1 MWMKEAD
8 SVRGDNKSVLVTGG
22 AGFIG
27 SHLCKALV
35 RRGVQVTVVDNLSNS
50 GLEGVQEIADR
61 IDFHELDIRSSVFRD
76 LLLTGDFDVIFH
88 LAANAYVPP
97 SIENPDC
104 DFQTNLVAPFRLLE
118 TLRGSGSSSTLIV
131 ASSAAVYGNPSRIP
145 ILETDLTVPIS
156 PYGVSKLAMERY
168 VSVYS
173 RVYGLRAASLRL
185 FSAYGPRQ
193 RKQIVYDFIKKIS
206 NSPSELVILGDGTQ
220 VRDLVYVEDVVQAA
234 LTVLDSAP
242 LHGEVYNVSGG
253 RGYSTR
259 EIAETMTEVM
269 GLSPRFHYTGSTR
282 PGDPEKWIAC
292 IDRIRALGFSPRISL
307 AEGMKRTIEWYN
319 SSQ

>member
-1 MWMKEAD
+1 MKTYN
-8 SVRGDNKSVLVTGG
+8 RSVLVTGG

-27 SHLCKALV
+27 SHLCEALV
-35 RRGVQVTVVDNLSNS
+35 RRDAHVTVADNLSN
-50 GLEGVQEIADR
+50 GTLQNLQNIADQ
-61 IDFHELDIRSSVFRD
+61 IEFHKLDIRSSAFRD

-97 SIENPDC
+97 SIENPDY
-104 DFQTNLVAPFRLLE
+104 DFQTNLVASFQLLE
-118 TLRGSGSSSTLIV
+118 TLRGSGLGSTLIV

-145 ILETDLTVPIS
+145 ISETDITVPIS

-168 VSVYS
+168 VSIYS
-173 RVYGLRAASLRL
+173 PLYGLKAASLRF

-206 NSPSELVILGDGTQ
+206 NNPDELVILGDGTQ
-220 VRDLVYVEDVVQAA
+220 VRDLVYVEDIVQAA
-234 LTVLDSAP
+234 LVVLDNAP
-242 LHGEVYNVSGG
+242 LEGEVYNVAGG

-259 EIAETMTEVM
+259 EIAETMTNVM
-269 GLSPRFHYTGSTR
+269 GLSPDFHYTGSIR

-292 IDRIRALGFSPRISL
+292 IDRISGLGFRPRISL
-307 AEGMKRTIEWYN
+307 GEGIKRTIEWYT
-319 SSQ
+319 SIKDPT

>member
-1 MWMKEAD
+1 MKTYN
-8 SVRGDNKSVLVTGG
+8 RSVLVTGG

-27 SHLCKALV
+27 SHLCEALV
-35 RRGVQVTVVDNLSNS
+35 RRDAHVTVADNLSNS
-50 GLEGVQEIADR
+50 TLQNLQNIADQ
-61 IDFHELDIRSSVFRD
+61 IEFHELDLRSSAFRD

-97 SIENPDC
+97 SIENPDY
-104 DFQTNLVAPFRLLE
+104 DFQTNLVAPFQLLE
-118 TLRGSGSSSTLIV
+118 TLRGSGLGSTLIV

-145 ILETDLTVPIS
+145 ISETDITVPIS

-173 RVYGLRAASLRL
+173 PLYGLKAASLRF

-206 NSPSELVILGDGTQ
+206 NNPGELVILGDGTQ
-220 VRDLVYVEDVVQAA
+220 VRDLIYVEDIVQAA
-234 LTVLDSAP
+234 LVVLDNAP
-242 LHGEVYNVSGG
+242 LEGEVYNVAGG

-259 EIAETMTEVM
+259 EIAETMTNVM
-269 GLSPRFHYTGSTR
+269 GLSPKFHYTGCIR

-292 IDRIRALGFSPRISL
+292 IDKISRLGFRPRISL
-307 AEGMKRTIEWYN
+307 EEGIKRTIGWYT
-319 SSQ
+319 SIKDPA